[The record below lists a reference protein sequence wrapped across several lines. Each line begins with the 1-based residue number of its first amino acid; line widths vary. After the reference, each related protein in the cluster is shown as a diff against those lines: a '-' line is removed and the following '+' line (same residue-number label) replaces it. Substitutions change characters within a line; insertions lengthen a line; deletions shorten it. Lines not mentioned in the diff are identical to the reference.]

1 MIDTHSQHQ
10 VILTG
15 NGLTAQIMALCLY
28 HAGCNILW
36 LAGKPMAGQKKTA
49 PDNRTTTI
57 HQAGMKMLDAL
68 GITPLL
74 ASPAWP
80 INRILVSDRPA
91 DDRISGQKKDVYKTD
106 WPMDWHHDQPMAHVV
121 LNHDLQQA
129 CNILI
134 DRYQIHPKQVNITTI
149 NKTGRRLV
157 IDSDGTEYPFDLL
170 VICAGGRTELIGQA
184 GFRKISQKA
193 GQTALVGMLASSTP
207 TEHTAYQR
215 FLAEGPLA
223 LMAMDDRHF
232 SLVWT
237 VSDQSADRLMALDLP
252 ELDSELNRQ
261 FGEQAGQLRFCAPPL
276 RWPLSPHYVR
286 KIAKDGIVL
295 AGDSAH
301 GLHPLAG
308 MGLNLGLADA
318 ACLLD
323 CLMQARKRGLT
334 PAHISICDR
343 YQAQRQAEIFALSAT
358 TQLLNRWFSRPE
370 GLVRM
375 VGGVGMSLVGRSV
388 IMGQLKQL
396 AMGGRLSRPQLF
408 SGKLP
413 Q

>member
-1 MIDTHSQHQ
+1 MTQTKPHIPIAL
-10 VILTG
+10 VG
-15 NGLTAQIMALCLY
+15 GGLTTQVMALTLIHCGFDFVWFSGPPSGQP
-28 HAGCNILW
+28 AGED
-36 LAGKPMAGQKKTA
+36 T
-49 PDNRTTTI
+49 RTTTI

-223 LMAMDDRHF
+223 LMAMGR
-232 SLVWT
+232 
-237 VSDQSADRLMALDLP
+237 AR
-252 ELDSELNRQ
+252 
-261 FGEQAGQLRFCAPPL
+261 GQQTQEMPKKC
-276 RWPLSPHYVR
+276 
-286 KIAKDGIVL
+286 
-295 AGDSAH
+295 
-301 GLHPLAG
+301 
-308 MGLNLGLADA
+308 LG
-318 ACLLD
+318 
-323 CLMQARKRGLT
+323 
-334 PAHISICDR
+334 
-343 YQAQRQAEIFALSAT
+343 
-358 TQLLNRWFSRPE
+358 
-370 GLVRM
+370 
-375 VGGVGMSLVGRSV
+375 
-388 IMGQLKQL
+388 
-396 AMGGRLSRPQLF
+396 
-408 SGKLP
+408 
-413 Q
+413 

>member
-1 MIDTHSQHQ
+1 M
-10 VILTG
+10 
-15 NGLTAQIMALCLY
+15 
-28 HAGCNILW
+28 
-36 LAGKPMAGQKKTA
+36 
-49 PDNRTTTI
+49 
-57 HQAGMKMLDAL
+57 
-68 GITPLL
+68 
-74 ASPAWP
+74 
-80 INRILVSDRPA
+80 
-91 DDRISGQKKDVYKTD
+91 
-106 WPMDWHHDQPMAHVV
+106 
-121 LNHDLQQA
+121 
-129 CNILI
+129 
-134 DRYQIHPKQVNITTI
+134 
-149 NKTGRRLV
+149 
-157 IDSDGTEYPFDLL
+157 
-170 VICAGGRTELIGQA
+170 
-184 GFRKISQKA
+184 
-193 GQTALVGMLASSTP
+193 
-207 TEHTAYQR
+207 
-215 FLAEGPLA
+215 
-223 LMAMDDRHF
+223 
-232 SLVWT
+232 
-237 VSDQSADRLMALDLP
+237 
-252 ELDSELNRQ
+252 
-261 FGEQAGQLRFCAPPL
+261 
-276 RWPLSPHYVR
+276 
-286 KIAKDGIVL
+286 L

-343 YQAQRQAEIFALSAT
+343 YQAQRQAEILALSAT

>member
-1 MIDTHSQHQ
+1 
-10 VILTG
+10 
-15 NGLTAQIMALCLY
+15 
-28 HAGCNILW
+28 
-36 LAGKPMAGQKKTA
+36 
-49 PDNRTTTI
+49 
-57 HQAGMKMLDAL
+57 
-68 GITPLL
+68 
-74 ASPAWP
+74 
-80 INRILVSDRPA
+80 
-91 DDRISGQKKDVYKTD
+91 
-106 WPMDWHHDQPMAHVV
+106 MDWHHDQPMAHVV

-207 TEHTAYQR
+207 TEHIAYQR

-286 KIAKDGIVL
+286 KIAKERYCAGRGFSPWASSACRDGIEFG
-295 AGDSAH
+295 AGRCR
-301 GLHPLAG
+301 LP
-308 MGLNLGLADA
+308 
-318 ACLLD
+318 D

-343 YQAQRQAEIFALSAT
+343 YQAQRQAEILASAT

-388 IMGQLKQL
+388 IMGQLKTAGHGWQ
-396 AMGGRLSRPQLF
+396 A
-408 SGKLP
+408 
-413 Q
+413 